1 MKPAAGTLTALVGL
15 LTIRLTVDGSFQ
27 RYVRTSMRPWLL
39 IAGVALLAL
48 GIVAIVVGIRSSGS
62 DDHADDDHADD
73 DHGIG
78 VGWLLLVPVVALLL
92 VAPPTLGS
100 FGVNRSTG
108 IRVTSGRSTLPPLAV
123 TDQPIPMTLQEFTER
138 SFDHNGASMRG
149 AVIALTGFV
158 ADGASATS
166 FRLARYQI
174 SCCAAD
180 ASAAVVRVIGF
191 SGSAPPRDQWL
202 TVTGRVS
209 PVQGDDPV
217 LTATTLRDIS
227 APEDPY
233 E

>member
-1 MKPAAGTLTALVGL
+1 VKPAAGTLTALVGL
-15 LTIRLTVDGSFQ
+15 LTMRLTVDGSFQ

-48 GIVAIVVGIRSSGS
+48 GIVAIAIGIRTPAEP
-62 DDHADDDHADD
+62 ADDD

-100 FGVNRSTG
+100 FGVDRSTA
-108 IRVTSGRSTLPPLAV
+108 IRVTAGRSSLPPLAPS
-123 TDQPIPMTLQEFTER
+123 DQPIPMTLQEYTER
-138 SFDHNGASMRG
+138 SFDHAGASMRN
-149 AVIALTGFV
+149 AVISLTGFV
-158 ADGASATS
+158 ANGATATS

-180 ASAAVVRVIGF
+180 AAAAVVKVIGF

-209 PVQGDDPV
+209 SVEGEDPV
-217 LTATTLRDIS
+217 LRATTVRDIS

>member
-15 LTIRLTVDGSFQ
+15 LTMRLTVDGSFQ

-48 GIVAIVVGIRSSGS
+48 GIVAIAIGIRTPAEP
-62 DDHADDDHADD
+62 ADDD

-100 FGVNRSTG
+100 FGVDRSTA
-108 IRVTSGRSTLPPLAV
+108 IRVTAGRSSLPPLAPS
-123 TDQPIPMTLQEFTER
+123 DQPIPMTLQEYTER
-138 SFDHNGASMRG
+138 SFDHAGASMRN
-149 AVIALTGFV
+149 AVISLTGFV
-158 ADGASATS
+158 ANGATATS

-180 ASAAVVRVIGF
+180 AAAAVVKVIGF

-209 PVQGDDPV
+209 SVEGEDPV
-217 LTATTLRDIS
+217 LRATTVRDIS

>member
-1 MKPAAGTLTALVGL
+1 VRPAAGTLTALVGL

-48 GIVAIVVGIRSSGS
+48 GIVAIVVGIRSAGS
-62 DDHADDDHADD
+62 DEHADD

-100 FGVNRSTG
+100 FGVNRSTA
-108 IRVTSGRSTLPPLAV
+108 IRVTSGRSSLPPLAV

-158 ADGASATS
+158 ADGASASS

-209 PVQGDDPV
+209 PAQGDDPV
-217 LTATTLRDIS
+217 LSATTLRDIS

>member
-1 MKPAAGTLTALVGL
+1 MRPAAGTLTALVGL

-48 GIVAIVVGIRSSGS
+48 GIVAIVVGIRTAGGI
-62 DDHADDDHADD
+62 DDHADD

-100 FGVNRSTG
+100 FGVNRSTAV
-108 IRVTSGRSTLPPLAV
+108 RVTSGRSSLPPLAESG
-123 TDQPIPMTLQEFTER
+123 QPIAMSLQEFTER
-138 SFDHNGASMRG
+138 SFDHGGASMRG
-149 AVIALTGFV
+149 RIISLTGFV
-158 ADGASATS
+158 ADGASAAS

-180 ASAAVVRVIGF
+180 AAAAVVRIVGF
-191 SGSAPPRDQWL
+191 SGSPPPRDQWL

-209 PVQGDDPV
+209 PVEGDDPV
-217 LTATTLRDIS
+217 LTATALRDIT